1 MRRLLALVLL
11 LALAACVA
19 TVGRMPGFSTHDEQV
34 ARDVAAIAA
43 GIRQA
48 R

>member
-1 MRRLLALVLL
+1 MRRLLPLVLL

-19 TVGRMPGFSTHDEQV
+19 TVGQLPLFSAHDEQV

-43 GIRQA
+43 GMRQA